1 MHQEPCPNGS
11 VHSFNRRWTSTAED
25 AFLSLPH
32 PFENLA
38 PGDASPFDP
47 IRTGSPNTQE
57 SNWCSSLQTEAQQL
71 DYESLFGLE
80 PESGGKSI
88 FSLGGNIDDGS
99 LVPDAEST
107 VDFNFDPNDGFDHS
121 SQSSLSY
128 SDLPCAN
135 SPSRGTPKG
144 APTTSDASNM
154 SERLSTSLSSPFTSN
169 TSLSNTLSSG
179 PRADF
184 ASPDRLLS
192 ADDPQPKCL
201 ALPPAR
207 TLRCTICSRTFASG
221 TRLV

>member
-71 DYESLFGLE
+71 DCESLFGLE

-99 LVPDAEST
+99 LIPDAEST

-121 SQSSLSY
+121 CQSSLSY
-128 SDLPCAN
+128 SDLVQIRPVMVHQKELLLPRTLPTCL
-135 SPSRGTPKG
+135 RGFQPRC
-144 APTTSDASNM
+144 P
-154 SERLSTSLSSPFTSN
+154 RLSFRILPCQTPYLPVRGRI
-169 TSLSNTLSSG
+169 L
-179 PRADF
+179 
-184 ASPDRLLS
+184 RL
-192 ADDPQPKCL
+192 PI
-201 ALPPAR
+201 
-207 TLRCTICSRTFASG
+207 ICSLQMVLNLNVWHYR
-221 TRLV
+221 RLEP